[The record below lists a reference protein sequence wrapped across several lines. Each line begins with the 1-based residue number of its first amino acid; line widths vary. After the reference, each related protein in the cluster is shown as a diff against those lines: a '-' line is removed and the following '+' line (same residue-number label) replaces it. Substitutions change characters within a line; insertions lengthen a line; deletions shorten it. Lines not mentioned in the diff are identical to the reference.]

1 MSKAEHNYYKKESE
15 YSKGPAPPIKPKKYI
30 KYRIIRNNP
39 YKKTKTYIVQ
49 NSSVQNINKKNEKI
63 KLFENFTPIPSN
75 DDWSIFSP
83 NFINNSCKE
92 ENITPNQYNKDNY
105 NIKPERI
112 NNKIS
117 KSMINNSQND
127 NEKIINLEKEING
140 LKKTNQNLLDLIMEK
155 EKENRLLINNIDKL
169 KIESID
175 KLSNYL
181 NYIEELGKKFKF
193 SNDEDDDLNLDIP
206 NNPNETNEIN
216 IELNKNKQL
225 KKILTKKNEE
235 FSDINDAIKKLIF
248 NENSPLLKESKL
260 NLQNLQI
267 NKNDS
272 DNINKISI
280 NDDKNDENE
289 IINVK
294 NEYYK
299 LKTDYDKLLEKYKKN
314 EEKNRGSKNRI
325 KFVYKD
331 IPQNVKQ
338 KYELQIKDII
348 EQNKKIKGEYSK
360 EIEELNFNIASSKV
374 ELLNKQ
380 FENETKLLNIKKK
393 IKQMIKICK
402 ETGIK
407 LNNEIFNI
415 K

>member
-1 MSKAEHNYYKKESE
+1 MSKEEHNYYKKERE
-15 YSKGPAPPIKPKKYI
+15 YTKGPAPPIKPKKYI
-30 KYRIIRNNP
+30 KYRIIHNNN
-39 YKKTKTYIVQ
+39 YKKIKTYAPQ
-49 NSSVQNINKKNEKI
+49 NSTLQNVNKNKDIKI
-63 KLFENFTPIPSN
+63 KLFENFAPLPSN

-83 NFINNSCKE
+83 NFINNYKE
-92 ENITPNQYNKDNY
+92 DNY
-105 NIKPERI
+105 IPNPYYKDKNMVKQEKIH
-112 NNKIS
+112 NKIS
-117 KSMINNSQND
+117 KSMLNYSQND

-193 SNDEDDDLNLDIP
+193 SNDEDEDIYLDIT

-225 KKILTKKNEE
+225 KKILAKKNEE
-235 FSDINDAIKKLIF
+235 FNDINDAIKKLIF

-260 NLQNLQI
+260 NLQI
-267 NKNDS
+267 NDKN
-272 DNINKISI
+272 NNNQNKISI
-280 NDDKNDENE
+280 NEDKNEENE
-289 IINVK
+289 IINIK
-294 NEYYK
+294 NEYHK
-299 LKTDYDKLLEKYKKN
+299 LKNDYGKLLDKYKKN
-314 EEKNRGSKNRI
+314 EEKNKGSKNRI

-331 IPQNVKQ
+331 IPQNLKQ

-348 EQNKKIKGEYSK
+348 DENKKIKGEYSK
-360 EIEELNFNIASSKV
+360 EIEELNFDIASLKV
-374 ELLNKQ
+374 EFLNKQ
-380 FENETKLLNIKKK
+380 FEKETKLLNIKKK
-393 IKQMIKICK
+393 ITQMIKICK

-407 LNNEIFNI
+407 LNNEIFN
-415 K
+415 